1 MEEVVK
7 PPAEKHREKPCLAQI
22 HTAEV
27 CAQERETLEM
37 QDPGNII
44 PTPIWHLAFASFG
57 LHLQTDS
64 LLNHRSLVSAL
75 TTPTPLKCAATAGE
89 TQARFKTRQPQ
100 ICQQLTPHTRATFQW
115 QSHIPMAGGLTHSVS
130 RPSSEVTYPSLPEK
144 STRTL
149 EMRALH
155 SEVLTVGFPEASLP
169 SLRLILM

>member
-22 HTAEV
+22 HTAQV
-27 CAQERETLEM
+27 CAQERQTLEM

-44 PTPIWHLAFASFG
+44 LTPIWHLALPQG

-64 LLNHRSLVSAL
+64 LVNHRSLVSAL
-75 TTPTPLKCAATAGE
+75 TTLTPVKCATTAGE
-89 TQARFKTRQPQ
+89 IQARFKSRQCE
-100 ICQQLTPHTRATFQW
+100 ICQQPTPHTRATFPW

-130 RPSSEVTYPSLPEK
+130 RPYSEVTYPSLPEK

-149 EMRALH
+149 EMRALQ
-155 SEVLTVGFPEASLP
+155 SEVLMVGFPVVSLP
-169 SLRLILM
+169 SLRTIFM